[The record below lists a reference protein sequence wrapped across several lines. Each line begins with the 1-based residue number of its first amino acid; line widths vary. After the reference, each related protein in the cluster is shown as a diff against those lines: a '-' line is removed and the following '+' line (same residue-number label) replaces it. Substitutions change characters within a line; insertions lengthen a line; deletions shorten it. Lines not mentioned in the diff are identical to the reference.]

1 MKHLLTFCLFLNF
14 VNAFGQSAMF
24 STVPA
29 AANGSVNVCAGST
42 ILFNSTVNPAA
53 LFSPAIYSWN
63 FGNGQTS
70 SLPGPLGITYA
81 TPGTYT
87 VTLNISSA
95 GVPLTPTTI
104 TVNVS
109 AAPATVPTFNTVGG
123 NNCEQLF
130 TVNGIPMIQTTGNNC
145 NCNQYNGPM
154 ISLNNANALPAGST
168 ATIFWGA
175 NGLGGTS
182 TTFPVG
188 MSNTLSQPFNF
199 PGQQNNNVPP
209 GPSSH
214 YSTPGSYNLM
224 YLVTYPNGCT
234 YSTYVIM
241 SYGPG
246 NISLGP
252 LSAQLLCNPLN
263 YNLTFANQTPGN
275 TYVINWGD
283 GTPNTT
289 YTYPNL
295 PLLPNGVPHQYSS
308 SACVNGVAQPYT
320 ITVTATNPCPGST
333 TTSTIGPFNVNALP
347 LAAFTSVPGGNFI
360 CQNQSI
366 TFTNTSTGGLSIN
379 NGQCSNAYNFGWQ
392 IDYSSSLS
400 GLGYQ
405 VTSGSMGDPI
415 SGVDG
420 SNALTVQFTQPG
432 TYTISLDA
440 ANNACGM
447 DTYVYIITVN
457 GVDAGPNQS
466 VCAGTAVTLTGAG
479 SQNCTW
485 NNGVVN
491 GVPFIP
497 LTTQT
502 YTLTGTN
509 TNGCAGIWNGTDQV
523 TVTVNPLPTVSAGNN
538 QSVCAG
544 SPVTLSGSGAST
556 YSWNNGVQNGVPF
569 TPNATQTYT
578 VTGTDANGCS
588 NTAQVTLTL
597 NPIPT
602 VSAGSNQ
609 TVCAGTQVTLSG
621 SGAVNYSWNN
631 GVINGTSFTPLT
643 TQTYTV
649 TGTNANGCSNTAQ
662 VTVTVNPSPNIS
674 GGNNQSICIGSPV
687 TLSGSGA
694 TNYTWNNGVVNGTT
708 FTPLATQTYTVT
720 GTNANGCSNTA
731 QVTVTVNPLPTVSAG
746 SNQSVCVGTLVTLIG
761 SGANTYSW
769 TNGVANATPFIP
781 MGTQIYTV
789 TGTNANGCSNTAQ
802 VTVTVNPSPNVSA
815 GSNQSVCAGSPVTLS
830 GSGASSYTWS
840 NGISN
845 GVPFVPVATQTYTVT
860 GTANGCSNTAQVTV
874 TVNPSPNVSAGN
886 NQSVCAGSPVT
897 LSGSGASSYTWSN
910 GISDGVAFVPVAT
923 QLYTVTGTANGC
935 SNTAQVTVT
944 VNPSPNVSAGAD
956 QSICVGE
963 QVILS
968 ASGGNTYNWNNNVVN
983 GQAFSPNQ
991 TADYM
996 VTGIDLNGC
1005 TGMDTVSVAVLQ
1017 NSVSTLTQ
1025 TALDSYTLNG
1035 QTYTQSGTYT
1045 QTVPAANG
1053 CDSTITLNLTLNFT
1067 GIDELG
1073 TGAKKLVKITD
1084 LNGKIIPRRKN
1095 TLMLFIYEDGTVE
1108 RVVEMEE

>member
-1 MKHLLTFCLFLNF
+1 MKQLLTFCLFLYFNI
-14 VNAFGQSAMF
+14 AFSQSATF
-24 STVPA
+24 TSIPA
-29 AANGSVNVCAGST
+29 ALNGSINVCAGST
-42 ILFNSTVNPAA
+42 ILFNSTVNPAT

-70 SLPGPLGITYA
+70 SIPGPIGITYA
-81 TPGTYT
+81 TAGTYT
-87 VTLNISSA
+87 ATLDISSA
-95 GVPLTPTTI
+95 GVPLTQTTVTI
-104 TVNVS
+104 NVS
-109 AAPATVPTFNTVGG
+109 AAPAVVPTFSTVGNA
-123 NNCEQLF
+123 NNCEQLY
-130 TVNGIPMIQTTGNNC
+130 TVNGVPMIQTTGNNC
-145 NCNQYNGPM
+145 SCNQYTGPM
-154 ISLNNANALPAGST
+154 ISLNNANSLPPGST
-168 ATIFWGA
+168 ATIFWGG
-175 NGLGGTS
+175 NGIGGTT

-188 MSNTLSQPFNF
+188 TSNLLAQPSNF
-199 PGQQNNNVPP
+199 PGQQNNNTPA
-209 GPSSH
+209 SH
-214 YSTPGSYNLM
+214 YNTPGSYNLM
-224 YLVTYPNGCT
+224 YLVTFPNGCT

-283 GTPNTT
+283 GSPNTT
-289 YTYPNL
+289 YSYPNL
-295 PLLPNGVPHQYSS
+295 PLVPNGVPHQYSP
-308 SACVNGVAQPYT
+308 SACVNGVPQDYT

-333 TTSTIGPFNVNALP
+333 TTSTIGPFNVSQTPNAS
-347 LAAFTSVPGGNFI
+347 FTSNLGNFI

-400 GLGYQ
+400 GPGYQ

-415 SGVDG
+415 SYIDG

-432 TYTISLDA
+432 TYTVSLDA
-440 ANNACGM
+440 ANNVCGM

-509 TNGCAGIWNGTDQV
+509 TNSCAGIWNGTDQV

-544 SPVTLSGSGAST
+544 SSVTLSGSGASSYT
-556 YSWNNGVQNGVPF
+556 WSNGVQNGVPF

-578 VTGTDANGCS
+578 VTGTD
-588 NTAQVTLTL
+588 V
-597 NPIPT
+597 
-602 VSAGSNQ
+602 
-609 TVCAGTQVTLSG
+609 
-621 SGAVNYSWNN
+621 
-631 GVINGTSFTPLT
+631 
-643 TQTYTV
+643 
-649 TGTNANGCSNTAQ
+649 NGCSNTAQ
-662 VTVTVNPSPNIS
+662 VTVTVNPSPNVS

-694 TNYTWNNGVVNGTT
+694 INYSWNNGVVNGTT

-746 SNQSVCVGTLVTLIG
+746 SNQSVCVGTPVTLIG

-845 GVPFVPVATQTYTVT
+845 GVPFVPVATQTYTLT

-874 TVNPSPNVSAGN
+874 TVNPSPNVSAGS

-910 GISDGVAFVPVAT
+910 GISNGVPFVPIAT
-923 QLYTVTGTANGC
+923 QMYTVTGTANGC

-944 VNPSPNVSAGAD
+944 VNPIPNISAGAD
-956 QSICVGE
+956 QSICSGDPVTLNG
-963 QVILS
+963 
-968 ASGGNTYNWNNNVVN
+968 SGGSTYQWNNNVVN
-983 GQAFSPNQ
+983 GQAFTPNQ
-991 TADYM
+991 SANY
-996 VTGIDLNGC
+996 VLNGTDSLGC
-1005 TGMDTVSVAVLQ
+1005 QGTDTVVVTVLE
-1017 NSVSTLTQ
+1017 NATSTLTQ

-1067 GIDELG
+1067 GIYELG

-1084 LNGKIIPRRKN
+1084 LNGKNIPRRKN

-1108 RVVEMEE
+1108 RVLEMEE